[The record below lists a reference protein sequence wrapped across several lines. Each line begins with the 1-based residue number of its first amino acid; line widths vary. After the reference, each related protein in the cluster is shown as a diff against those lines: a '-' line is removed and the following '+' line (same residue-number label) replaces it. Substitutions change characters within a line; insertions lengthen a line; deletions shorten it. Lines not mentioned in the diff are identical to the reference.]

1 MLNYK
6 ILVKDSTGELVTI
19 IKMTEVDEVVH
30 RVGVSRLEYSRDK
43 DVEKYFLCGLDET
56 QREMY
61 VDLHTILTI
70 FYKKEIYPVDGMAI
84 KNIISK
90 VSKELGMTVRS
101 DIKITYGLEN
111 KPNRYE
117 ENDIDEDKYKDNG
130 KSKNNVQK
138 PKKKKI
144 SFKDIVGMEEVKE
157 KLNDVI
163 DQFNNKEKYEE
174 WNIDPIQGILL
185 HGPSGTGKSFISE
198 ALANEIDAKFIKVSS
213 GDIMDKY
220 IGGSGKNIKKVFEKA
235 RSHNGPAIIYIDE
248 IDFVASKRGSSDNDK
263 ERNAALN
270 ELLVQMASSDN
281 DNVFMIFATNRLELL
296 DPAFLRSGRCDFKI
310 EVPLPD
316 FESRKGMLELYS
328 KGRPIHED
336 VDFERMARNMS
347 GMNCADV
354 KHIANES
361 ARRAL
366 KAKKESIEQ
375 IDFDEIF
382 EEMICGSSSK
392 TKKLDEKD
400 KEVVSIHEAGHLIA
414 NEIYGVNKTKKISIL
429 PRGSALGY
437 VLHAN
442 EDENDKYLYTKEEL
456 MNRIKVCL
464 AGRAAEELVFDSI
477 TTGASNDLEKA
488 NDIAMNYICKYGFTE
503 ANGLLVLNRDDL
515 IAKNKVSRLVKSL
528 LELAYE
534 DTIYMLESNK
544 DILFTISEKLK
555 EKEELNG
562 EEVEEIL
569 SQFNIDK
576 RVQQI

>member
-1 MLNYK
+1 MLNYE
-6 ILVKDSTGELVTI
+6 ILVEDSTGELVTM
-19 IKMTEVDEVVH
+19 IKMTEVREVISTTECY
-30 RVGVSRLEYSRDK
+30 RVGVSRLEYSGNV
-43 DVEKYFLCGLDET
+43 DVETYFLCSLDKT
-56 QREMY
+56 QQEMY
-61 VDLHTILTI
+61 FDFCKVLVAFDR
-70 FYKKEIYPVDGMAI
+70 KEIYPVDRMAI

-101 DIKITYGLEN
+101 DIDIKYA
-111 KPNRYE
+111 

-138 PKKKKI
+138 PKKKNKKKI

-270 ELLVQMASSDN
+270 ELLVQMASPDN

-316 FESRKGMLELYS
+316 FESRKEMLELYS
-328 KGRPIHED
+328 KGRPIDED
-336 VDFERMARNMS
+336 VDFERIARNMS

-414 NEIYGVNKTKKISIL
+414 NEIYRVNKTKKISIL

-503 ANGLLVLNRDDL
+503 DNGLLVLNRDDL

-544 DILFTISEKLK
+544 DILFAISEKLK

-576 RVQQI
+576 RIQQI